1 MHLSVTQVVR
11 EPFAAMKGRGTT
23 KRTYSKGGD
32 CGGSKAKKFKRYG

>member
-11 EPFAAMKGRGTT
+11 KPFAAMKERGTT

-32 CGGSKAKKFKRYG
+32 YGGSKAKKSKKCG